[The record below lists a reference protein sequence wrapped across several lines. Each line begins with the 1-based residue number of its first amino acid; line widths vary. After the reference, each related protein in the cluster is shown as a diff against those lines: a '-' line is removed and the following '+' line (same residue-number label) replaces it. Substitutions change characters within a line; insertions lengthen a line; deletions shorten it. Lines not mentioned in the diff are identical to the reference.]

1 MTLLTRPPRSDDL
14 CPEALIREARRL
26 RRRRWL
32 VGTAVVVV
40 AALVITGIVAST
52 ASHVK
57 VTPARLPATP
67 AVAGQPFVNV
77 KAFAHQGELA
87 FISRDVLWVL
97 SGPRGSLR
105 QLTLPKGLTP
115 ASPAFSADG
124 KWLAYLGSNVTS
136 DSGSSNL
143 WIARADG
150 TGAHEVPG
158 LAVSSIVGWSSA
170 TDVLAVTTTA
180 PDPLNTTI
188 QWPTAISLVSAT
200 GNVSALASVASTPPM
215 PTMIENAVWSPDGRQ
230 LAVATTGQ
238 DGSAV
243 RAYPI
248 SGGTPTTWFSISQT
262 ATLPDICTDCGG
274 EEVIADLAGWWPKW
288 GIGFWVFSSG
298 MVQNNDDTPIE
309 LLTAPGS
316 RPKIIGTTL
325 SDGETDAI
333 ASGSNGA
340 LALVD
345 STAGRE
351 YGQGK
356 EVENCVRSALSC
368 SPLPGAS
375 VWTGADPQPCPMPC
389 ITHPS
394 SGSPGSG
401 VTIDPSWSP
410 SGTVLAYVKA
420 PFALTGGWPTLS
432 WYGSHELFIWNADT
446 ASTTE
451 LADVAGVSVPT
462 WSRNARDLLYVSND
476 GLWLVP
482 VSGGKPVDIEHPLF
496 PPRQWKT
503 LSGDI
508 SYYGQI
514 DWTGQF
520 SWWSP

>member
-1 MTLLTRPPRSDDL
+1 MVVL
-14 CPEALIREARRL
+14 A
-26 RRRRWL
+26 
-32 VGTAVVVV
+32 AVVATGVV
-40 AALVITGIVAST
+40 VSST
-52 ASHVK
+52 DSHVGASGGSP
-57 VTPARLPATP
+57 VPP
-67 AVAGQPFVNV
+67 AVAGRPFFNV
-77 KAFAHQGELA
+77 KAFVHQGELA
-87 FISRDVLWVL
+87 FISRNVLWVL
-97 SGPRGSLR
+97 SGPHSSLR
-105 QLTLPKGLTP
+105 PLALSKGLTP
-115 ASPAFSADG
+115 ASPTFSADG

-136 DSGSSNL
+136 DSGSSSL

-150 TGAHEVPG
+150 TDAHQVLG
-158 LAVSSIVGWSSA
+158 LPVSGIVGWSST
-170 TDVLAVTTTA
+170 TDMLAVTTNT
-180 PDPLNTTI
+180 PDPLNPTI
-188 QWPTAISLVSAT
+188 PWPTAISLVSVT
-200 GNVSALASVASTPPM
+200 GTVSTLAAVVSTQAM
-215 PTMIENAVWSPDGRQ
+215 PTTIENAVWSPNGQ
-230 LAVATTGQ
+230 ELAVATTGPS
-238 DGSAV
+238 GSAV

-248 SGGTPTTWFSISQT
+248 SGGSPTTWFSISRT
-262 ATLPDICTDCGG
+262 ATLPGICTECGG
-274 EEVIADLAGWWPKW
+274 EEIIADLAGWWPKW

-298 MVQNNDDTPIE
+298 MVHNLDDTPVE
-309 LLTAPGS
+309 LLTTPGS
-316 RPKIIGTTL
+316 RPRIIGTTL

-340 LALVD
+340 LALVE

-356 EVENCVRSALSC
+356 EVENCLRSARSC

-389 ITHPS
+389 IPHPS
-394 SGSPGSG
+394 SGSAGSG

-420 PFALTGGWPTLS
+420 PFALTAGWPTLG
-432 WYGSHELFIWNADT
+432 WYGAHDLFVWNARTD
-446 ASTTE
+446 ATTE

-462 WSRNARDLLYVSND
+462 WSRNGRNLLYVSND

-482 VSGGKPVDIEHPLF
+482 VRGGPAVEIESPLF

-514 DWTGQF
+514 DWTRQF